1 LRGTSEI
8 AVWPEALK
16 QLQLKLDDKG
26 ADVFHQALRD
36 GLINSYGVEI
46 TSAPV
51 PMLVVSN
58 ISRERKVLSLGVTG
72 KASEYLLRFR
82 LQFRLLD
89 AEGKELI
96 GSNAVRLQR
105 DFSYDPVNVLAKEAE
120 EQRLYDEMQYEAAQ
134 QLLRRVATLMR
145 QRER

>member
-1 LRGTSEI
+1 MRGTGET

-26 ADVFHQALRD
+26 ADVFHQVLRD
-36 GLINSYGVEI
+36 DLINSYGVEI
-46 TSAPV
+46 TTAPAPV
-51 PMLVVSN
+51 LIVSG
-58 ISRERKVLSLGVTG
+58 ISRERKVLSLGATG
-72 KASEYLLRFR
+72 KASEYLLRFGA
-82 LQFRLLD
+82 QFRLLD

-96 GSNAVRLQR
+96 ASNAVRLQR

-120 EQRLYDEMQYEAAQ
+120 EQRLYDEMQFVAAR
-134 QLLRRVATLMR
+134 QLLRRVAILMR